1 MAEVR
6 KINGVY
12 LVATGKHSGKDLT
25 NIVGRTATDVIFTQ
39 FNLTVGDPA
48 YGDGSLTV
56 QNRTRTNAGADYGWG
71 DGTVTADLGNGEIN
85 IPHTYASAGTYTFR
99 CRGTYKIFGSQTDTW
114 QRKITQLKRLD
125 SWKNEQ
131 DPGAWLNTSLGAE
144 NIVRFNLETFTNWG
158 NSFNASTIVSGISGL
173 TFSYDIPVTLGSA
186 FRNCTNWND
195 DISSWDVKITP
206 RGSLSFCFSNTQF
219 NSSLSD
225 WDVKGCQTFQGIFSG
240 SGPFNQDLG
249 DWEPTGTLY
258 EGTNDAVA
266 TNRLI
271 DSTQSF
277 GNFGNNQVLNPGD
290 FVVNDTT
297 ERTARIISKVSATE
311 LELETDIFPVVGA
324 PYSIHIDRQAVDNN
338 PDSRGV
344 TFQWDG
350 CFNNAFQNAEVLGP
364 GTGWD
369 RWDARYIASFRT
381 AFRFK
386 SFGGGT
392 EYTGTNTSVATNQL
406 IDSGATFDTDEVTTS
421 WTVFNLATNDTALVT
436 SVVDGQTLQLSADIF
451 PSSSTNYA
459 IHRVLYLDSWKPE
472 LMASMSTAW
481 FGNNQNLSVGGW
493 DFNGK
498 RQAGANTTVTAFK
511 LIDSSATFET
521 NNVMY
526 RHYVRNI
533 TDNTL
538 TRVASVDSETQL
550 TLDDDIFTGTGK
562 RYFVYSVQRSMGLMC
577 NTPRMNCGLY
587 PGVAHSRTNGW
598 DTLGFTGIGDIFGS
612 GWNGDCTNWNVHECL
627 SMKIPRGNYDY
638 SNWERSTVG
647 DESTVANCRNF
658 NNLMRQLPFNAG
670 LAQNAVGTRLGNW
683 QINTSPSVNVAMQAM
698 CFFNGWFNQD
708 ISTWNMSRVT
718 NVRDMFYGSSWNS
731 GVAQGVAHTN
741 TANWI
746 TSATTN
752 MYQMFRD
759 STGFNGEVDS
769 WDVSGADSLGLCFFG
784 MKSQANFNQ
793 YFGSWQ
799 FKTGANAASLAYAT
813 TTITDANV
821 ANILVGWDAV
831 VGQGEAVNMTNW
843 CSSNAGPRTLAI
855 ATYSSAKTAY
865 DNLIASV
872 GSGGKGWD
880 MTGAITWV

>member
-1 MAEVR
+1 MSEIR
-6 KINGVY
+6 KINGTY
-12 LVATGKHSGKDLT
+12 LVVAGVQNGVSLSNLVKR
-25 NIVGRTATDVIFTQ
+25 NISELNFTQ
-39 FNLTVGDPA
+39 FDLDTTL
-48 YGDGSLTV
+48 GDGSTSCGYS
-56 QNRTRTNAGADYGWG
+56 TRTNPDIELGWG
-71 DGTVTADLGNGEIN
+71 DGSYTVNASNGEIIISHN
-85 IPHTYASAGTYTFR
+85 YGSAGTYTFR
-99 CRGTYKIFGSQTDTW
+99 CRGRYKNYQLRTTQW
-114 QRKITQLKRLD
+114 NNKIVSLKRLD
-125 SWKNEQ
+125 TWKNEQ
-131 DPGAWLNTSLGAE
+131 DPGVWNSTSLGAE
-144 NIVRFNLETFTNWG
+144 NIVRYNLETFTNWG
-158 NSFNASTIVSGISGL
+158 NSFGGSTIQSGIGGL
-173 TFSYDIPVTLGSA
+173 TFSYDVPVSLAGA
-186 FRNCTNWND
+186 FRDCTNWND
-195 DISSWDVKITP
+195 DISSWNVKIGP
-206 RGSLSFCFSNTQF
+206 RGSLAFTFSQTQF
-219 NSSLSD
+219 NSSLSN
-225 WDVKGCQTFQGIFSG
+225 WDVKGCQTFAGIFKG

-271 DSTQSF
+271 DSTQAF
-277 GNFGNNQVLNPGD
+277 GSFGNNQVLNPGD
-290 FVVNDTT
+290 FVINDTT

-324 PYSIHIDRQAVDNN
+324 PYSIHIDRQAVDGN
-338 PDSRGV
+338 PGVRGV
-344 TFQWDG
+344 TFEWDG
-350 CFNNAFQNAEVLGP
+350 CFNNAYQNGEVLGP

-369 RWDARYIASFRT
+369 RWDARYIASLKT
-381 AFRFK
+381 CFRFQA
-386 SFGGGT
+386 FGGGT
-392 EYTGTNTSVATNQL
+392 EYTGTNTGVATNQL

-459 IHRVLYLDSWKPE
+459 VHRVLYLDSWKPE
-472 LMASMSTAW
+472 LLADVSTAW
-481 FGNNQNLSVGGW
+481 FGRNQQLSIGGW

-498 RQAGANTTVTAFK
+498 RQTGANTTATAFK

-526 RHYVRNI
+526 KHHVRNI

-538 TRVASVDSETQL
+538 TQVASVDSETQL
-550 TLDDDIFTGTGK
+550 TLEDDIFTGTGK
-562 RYFVYSVQRSMGLMC
+562 RYFVYSVRRTMGGMC
-577 NTPRMNCGLY
+577 STPRMNCGLY

-598 DTLGFTGIGDIFGS
+598 DTLGFTNIQNIFSG

-627 SMKIPRGNYDY
+627 AIAIPKGNYDY

-647 DESTVANCRNF
+647 DESTVANCTNF
-658 NNLMRQLPFNAG
+658 NNAFRQLPFNAG

-683 QINTSPSVNVAMQAM
+683 QINTSANVSMQAF
-698 CFFNGWFNQD
+698 CFFNSWFNQD

-718 NVRDMFYGSSWNS
+718 NVRDMFYGASWNC

-746 TSATTN
+746 TSGTDN
-752 MYQMFRD
+752 MYQMFREARA
-759 STGFNGEVDS
+759 FNGEVDS
-769 WDVSGADSLGLCFFG
+769 WDVSGASNLGGVFWS
-784 MKSQANFNQ
+784 MYQTANFNQ

-799 FKTGANAASLAYAT
+799 FQTGASAANLAYNT
-813 TTITDANV
+813 TTLTDANV

-831 VGQGEAVNMTNW
+831 VGQGTGVSITNW
-843 CSSNAGPRTLAI
+843 CSSYSGPRTLTI
-855 ATYSSAKTAY
+855 ATYPTAKTAY